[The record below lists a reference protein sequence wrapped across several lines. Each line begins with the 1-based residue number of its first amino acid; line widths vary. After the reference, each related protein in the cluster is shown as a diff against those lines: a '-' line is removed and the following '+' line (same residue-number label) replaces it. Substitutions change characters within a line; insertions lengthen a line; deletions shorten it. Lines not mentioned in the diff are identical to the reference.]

1 MATRSLGQLTI
12 DLIAKTFGFEQG
24 MDKAARKA
32 KSGGKEI
39 EGALTGA
46 FKTIGAAVAGFVAGL
61 ATVDTALRG
70 FQQSVDFADR
80 MDELSARF
88 KISTET
94 LSEWAYAAKLTG
106 SDIEGLAGIIPKFS
120 KTVADAA
127 DAGSEAGKTFAALG
141 ISVKDQAG
149 QLRSFQDLLP
159 EIMDRFK
166 GLNNETTETALAMQL
181 FGRSGAEFLEFLNL
195 GSDGLSKMGDRAR
208 ELGIVID
215 TETAAKAAEFKDRVD
230 DLRAAT
236 QGWFTQI
243 SSALLPT
250 LTDLTNEMTDF
261 VKEGGDA
268 ATIADS
274 VASSIRD
281 IAEAIRFLGQI
292 GDVFDRIRG
301 GLVGLEKQGNAAFKA
316 ISGQAFFAGDG
327 LDSIKA
333 QYEEGAAYIENG
345 YKAMQRAQQEG
356 VKKLQV
362 QLIDPSE
369 GFGDYKT
376 QKALEERA
384 KKIQEALDRLFAGG
398 DQPSRKSGK
407 SAAEQEA
414 ERLFQA
420 YDSLAASLDQQIA
433 LFGQTSE
440 AAKTRYEVEFGSLVN
455 LEPKLKN
462 YLIFKAEELDALKSL
477 DEQQKAADAEVKR
490 ASQEYERE
498 RQRIDETVAELQA
511 QAMWLAATTDER
523 YKLEAAQLA
532 GAHATE
538 EDRAAMERWL
548 RTVDDMHEADR
559 NWAELNKNIADS
571 LYDVV
576 SGAESA
582 GDAVKGF
589 MDELNAQ
596 ILRNITQD
604 WADALTDMF
613 KGFANGSG
621 GGAGSWWGSL
631 MGAFGFGGGMA
642 NGGTAQPWS
651 IHEVNERGIEMATVR
666 GRQYL
671 LTGSA
676 PVEVT
681 PHRELVS
688 AGGGGVTVNFNGYG
702 RPDRRTAQQAAADV
716 GVAAQR
722 SLARNGRGGRS

>member
-1 MATRSLGQLTI
+1 MSRSLGTLTI
-12 DLIAKTFGFEQG
+12 DLVAKTFGFTEG

-46 FKTIGAAVAGFVAGL
+46 FKTIGATIAGFVAGL
-61 ATVDTALRG
+61 SVVDTAIRG

-141 ISVKDQAG
+141 ISVRDQDG

-195 GSDGLSKMGDRAR
+195 GSGGLTKMGDRAR

-261 VKEGGDA
+261 VKKGGDA
-268 ATIADS
+268 ATIAES
-274 VASSIRD
+274 VASSIRE
-281 IAEAIRFLGQI
+281 IAAAIRFLGQI

-316 ISGQAFFAGDG
+316 ITGQGFFTGDSWG
-327 LDSIKA
+327 SLKA
-333 QYEEGAAYIENG
+333 QYEEGAGYIENG
-345 YKAMQRAQQEG
+345 YKAMQKAQQKGAE
-356 VKKLQV
+356 KLRV
-362 QLIDPSE
+362 QIIDPSE
-369 GFGDYKT
+369 GFGGYKA
-376 QKALEERA
+376 QKALEERV
-384 KKIQEALDRLFAGG
+384 KKYQDALDKLNSGSG
-398 DQPSRKSGK
+398 KSKSGVGK
-407 SAAEQEA
+407 SAAQQEA

-420 YDSLAASLDQQIA
+420 YDSMAASLDQQIA

-440 AAKTRYEVEFGSLVN
+440 AAKVRYETEFGSLVN

-462 YLIFKAEELDALKSL
+462 YLVYKAEELDTIKRL
-477 DEQQKAADAEVKR
+477 DEQQKAADEAVRRETEAYESREEHAKR
-490 ASQEYERE
+490 LVSDLQF
-498 RQRIDETVAELQA
+498 ELEL
-511 QAMWLAATTDER
+511 MRLGN
-523 YKLEAAQLA
+523 K
-532 GAHATE
+532 
-538 EDRAAMERWL
+538 DRAAAIQLRGME
-548 RTVDDMHEADR
+548 
-559 NWAELNKNIADS
+559 AEQIERYGEEIVALNRQIEEQMQQ
-571 LYDVV
+571 
-576 SGAESA
+576 AEIM
-582 GDAVKGF
+582 DGF
-589 MDELNAQ
+589 
-596 ILRNITQD
+596 RGSF
-604 WADALTDMF
+604 ADALEDVVNGTKSVSDAFRDMVTDIAAQITRLAAQNITEQIFGGFGSTSTGSAGGWMGMF
-613 KGFANGSG
+613 ASLFTGGRASG
-621 GGAGSWWGSL
+621 GWVGAGR
-631 MGAFGFGGGMA
+631 AA
-642 NGGTAQPWS
+642 
-651 IHEVNERGIEMATVR
+651 EVNERGFEVVTSR
-666 GRQYL
+666 GRDYL
-671 LTGSA
+671 LNGGS

-681 PHRELVS
+681 PNHRLGL
-688 AGGGGVTVNFNGYG
+688 GGGMSQTNNFIVQG
-702 RPDRRTAQQAAADV
+702 RVDRRTQDQIAQDV
-716 GVAAQR
+716 GRRASVATR
-722 SLARNGRGGRS
+722 RNG